1 MFEHGGRSYWLA
13 GSQDY
18 SEGTNQQMI
27 VERDVRTTE
36 GNVAQRSENKGL
48 TQVVEMAPVSVPE
61 PVAPA
66 PNPSG
71 STGDGAQGGGTP
83 PVDFDG

>member
-1 MFEHGGRSYWLA
+1 MTEDR
-13 GSQDY
+13 
-18 SEGTNQQMI
+18 
-27 VERDVRTTE
+27 VVRTTARTTDD
-36 GNVAQRSENKGL
+36 GTATRSENKGL

-66 PNPSG
+66 PSPSG

>member
-1 MFEHGGRSYWLA
+1 MAEDR
-13 GSQDY
+13 
-18 SEGTNQQMI
+18 
-27 VERDVRTTE
+27 VVRTTDN
-36 GNVAQRSENKGL
+36 GTAKRSENKGL
-48 TQVVEMAPVSVPE
+48 DQAVVMAPVSVPE

-66 PNPSG
+66 PSPSS